1 MKTLIRGECPV
12 PSSFTWLD
20 YSEQQRRQMLDVI
33 DLFRE
38 QETRDEL
45 GIGAV
50 RDAFADMLF
59 PGTSTIQTRARYFLF
74 IPWIYQQIEEKR
86 VGSDQVRLK
95 ARKLEVALIFALL
108 ESDDTAGLLGKQAKE
123 NLQRLPSNVYWQG
136 LRVLGICLFQG
147 SQEQYHRWLDGYYR
161 MLDRAEK
168 AGDSPAAPNWHPG
181 LPNAPEGFPKQA
193 SFDLEPEEGR
203 YLRDRILARAPRT
216 LFAFLV
222 DSERASADVAFPREH
237 PQFAEFPDHI
247 RTQLEHGRNFSEAI
261 HGAAYL
267 YNLMLAEKRGSDELV
282 TQYQELLGEWAELV
296 IGRVDALRGWDR
308 RRFWQLVITAGARVT
323 PQTRLFID
331 SWPELAVSAES
342 PQSLQASGKAR
353 ALVGERERAL
363 KRGLSRLDN
372 ARALELW
379 NGAAGT
385 AALDFRWRN
394 ARVILE
400 DVRSGMSA
408 R

>member
-1 MKTLIRGECPV
+1 MA
-12 PSSFTWLD
+12 SSFTWLD

-74 IPWIYQQIEEKR
+74 IPWIYQQLEAKR
-86 VGSDQVRLK
+86 VTSDQVRLK
-95 ARKLEVALIFALL
+95 ARKLEVTLIYALL

-136 LRVLGICLFQG
+136 VRVLGICLYQG
-147 SQEQYHRWLDGYYR
+147 SQDQYHRWLDAYYR
-161 MLDRAEK
+161 AVDRAERDK
-168 AGDSPAAPNWHPG
+168 GADSSVLPNWHPS
-181 LPNAPEGFPKQA
+181 LPEAPEDFPDTA

-203 YLRDRILARAPRT
+203 YLRDRILAHAPRT

-222 DSERASADVAFPREH
+222 DNEHTSADVDFPWEH
-237 PQFAEFPDHI
+237 PLFADFPGPI
-247 RTQLEHGRNFSEAI
+247 LEQLHHARNFSEAI

-267 YNLMLAEKRGSDELV
+267 YNLMLAEKRASEELV
-282 TQYQELLGEWAELV
+282 DQYRKLLDDWAELV
-296 IGRVDALRGWDR
+296 AGRADELRSWNR
-308 RRFWQLVITAGARVT
+308 RRFWQLVVTAGARIT

-331 SWPELAVSAES
+331 TWLELAVSPETIPLS
-342 PQSLQASGKAR
+342 DKAR
-353 ALVGERERAL
+353 KLVGDRERAL

-372 ARALELW
+372 PRTLELW

-385 AALDFRWRN
+385 AALDYRWRN

-400 DVRSGMSA
+400 DVRNGLA
-408 R
+408 TRK